1 MIATSAGSRP
11 DAKQFLD
18 GKVEELMGRL
28 EQERIPSVFDQ
39 LTRGAVSNDIKA
51 KVAAGQIVV

>member
-11 DAKQFLD
+11 DAKRFLD

-28 EQERIPSVFDQ
+28 EEERIPSGFDQ
-39 LTRGAVSNDIKA
+39 LAHGAVPNDIKT
-51 KVAAGQIVV
+51 KVASGQIVV

>member
-28 EQERIPSVFDQ
+28 EQERIPSGFDQ
-39 LTRGAVSNDIKA
+39 LTRGAVPNDIKA

>member
-28 EQERIPSVFDQ
+28 ERERIPSGFDQ
-39 LTRGAVSNDIKA
+39 LAHGAVPNDITA
-51 KVAAGQIVV
+51 KVAGGQIVV

>member
-18 GKVEELMGRL
+18 GKVEEVLDNLKRA
-28 EQERIPSVFDQ
+28 RVPSEFDQ
-39 LTRGAVSNDIKA
+39 LAYGEVPNDIKA